1 MPEYT
6 YTGKTLNNKTIKG
19 KIQGSSQK
27 EAFELLKEK
36 EIYAYQIK
44 EIEKISFTKTRLK
57 AKSLSNISRQLGTM
71 LSAGVPITKSLKIL
85 LSHAENPKQ
94 KKIFEKLYET
104 INKGNSLSVAM
115 EDCKGTFPELMI
127 NMFKAGEATGS
138 IDKSAMK
145 MADYYDK
152 EHKLNTKLKGAL
164 TYPVI
169 LMIVTVAVTIMLF
182 TFVVPSFVGL
192 LGEGNI
198 PLITRIL
205 LGISNFITGY
215 WYLIIAFVVLLVLAI
230 IYILRIPKVRLRI
243 DYLKLKIPVIGKLL
257 AIIYTARFARTLSSL
272 YGSGVNMMEAVK
284 GSSKTI
290 GNYYLV
296 KRFEEV
302 NLKVREGNSLSS
314 SIENILGIEKKLS
327 ATIYIGEETG
337 RLDQL
342 LDSIATNY
350 DFEADAATTRLLS
363 LVEPAM
369 IILMTLIVGSVL
381 MGVMLPMMT
390 SYNSFLQ

>member
-6 YTGKTLNNKTIKG
+6 YTGKNLENKIIKG
-19 KIQGSSQK
+19 KIQGNNQK

-36 EIYAYQIK
+36 EIYAYQLK

-57 AKSLSNISRQLGTM
+57 SKSLAEFSRQLGTM

-85 LSHAENPKQ
+85 VAHVDNPKY
-94 KKIFEKLYET
+94 KTIFEKLYIT
-104 INKGNSLSVAM
+104 INKGNSLSSAM

-138 IDKSAMK
+138 IDKAALK

-152 EHKLNTKLKGAL
+152 EHKLNTKIKGAM
-164 TYPVI
+164 TYPII
-169 LMIVTVAVTIMLF
+169 LMFVTFVVTLVLF
-182 TFVVPSFVGL
+182 TFVVPSFVSL
-192 LGEGNI
+192 LGDANI
-198 PLITRIL
+198 PTITRIL
-205 LGISNFITGY
+205 LGISGFITGY
-215 WYLIIAFVVLLVLAI
+215 WYLIIAFLIALITGVIFLLKIPEVAI
-230 IYILRIPKVRLRI
+230 RI
-243 DYLKLKIPVIGKLL
+243 DYLKLKLPIIGKLL

-284 GSSKTI
+284 GSSRTI
-290 GNYYLV
+290 GNKYLV
-296 KRFEEV
+296 KEFEDV
-302 NLKVREGNSLSS
+302 NVKVREGNSLSS

-327 ATIYIGEETG
+327 ATIYVGEETG

-350 DFEADAATTRLLS
+350 DFDADAATTRLIS

-381 MGVMLPMMT
+381 MGVMLPLMT
-390 SYNSFLQ
+390 SYNSFL

>member
-1 MPEYT
+1 MPEYK
-6 YTGKTLNNKTIKG
+6 YIGKTLDNKTIKG
-19 KIQGSSQK
+19 KIIGNNQK
-27 EAFELLKEK
+27 EAFETLKGK

-44 EIEKISFTKTRLK
+44 EIEIISFKKTRLK
-57 AKSLSNISRQLGTM
+57 AKSLADFSRQLGTM

-94 KKIFEKLYET
+94 KKIFEKLYNT
-104 INKGNSLSVAM
+104 INKGNSLSLAM
-115 EDCKGTFPELMI
+115 EECKGTFPELMI
-127 NMFKAGEATGS
+127 NMFKAGETTGS
-138 IDKSAMK
+138 VDKAALK
-145 MADYYDK
+145 MADYYEK
-152 EHKLNTKLKGAL
+152 EHKLNSKLKGAMI
-164 TYPVI
+164 YPVI
-169 LMIVTVAVTIMLF
+169 LLGVTIAVTLMLF
-182 TFVVPSFVGL
+182 TFVVPRFVGL
-192 LGEGNI
+192 LGEGKI

-205 LGISNFITGY
+205 LAISSFITGY
-215 WYLIIAFVVLLVLAI
+215 WYLIIAFVILLIVSI
-230 IYILRIPKVRLRI
+230 IYTLRIPKVKLRV
-243 DYLKLKIPVIGKLL
+243 DYLKLKMPVIGKLL

-284 GSSKTI
+284 GSSNTI
-290 GNYYLV
+290 GNHYLV

-302 NLKVREGNSLSS
+302 NVKVREGNSLSS

-363 LVEPAM
+363 LIEPAM
-369 IILMTLIVGSVL
+369 IILMTLIVGSIL
-381 MGVMLPMMT
+381 LGVMLPMMT